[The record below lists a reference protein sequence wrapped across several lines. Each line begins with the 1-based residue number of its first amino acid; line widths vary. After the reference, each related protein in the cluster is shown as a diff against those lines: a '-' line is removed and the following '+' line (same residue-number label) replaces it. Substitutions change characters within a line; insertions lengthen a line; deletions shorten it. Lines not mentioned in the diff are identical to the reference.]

1 MKKLGFLLVVFSF
14 FGFLTF
20 SSCNQAPK
28 ETEAVEEVAPEE
40 DMTSEDLPA
49 EEEVVVVEEE
59 PAE

>member
-28 ETEAVEEVAPEE
+28 ETEAIEEVAPEE
-40 DMTSEDLPA
+40 DMTSEDMPT
-49 EEEVVVVEEE
+49 EEDVDEVVEEITE
-59 PAE
+59 